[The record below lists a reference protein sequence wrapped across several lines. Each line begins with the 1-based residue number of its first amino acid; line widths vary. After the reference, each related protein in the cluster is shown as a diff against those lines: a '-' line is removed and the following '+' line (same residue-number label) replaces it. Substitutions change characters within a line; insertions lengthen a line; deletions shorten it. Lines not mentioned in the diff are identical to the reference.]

1 MQKERERR
9 GEREEREREREKE
22 GQADREMDPTL
33 VYHYDIDSLKLEPAY
48 VIQIIPSLIQT
59 IPRIKGISLCSEYRS
74 ACDT

>member
-9 GEREEREREREKE
+9 RAREREKE
-22 GQADREMDPTL
+22 GQTDREMDPTL
-33 VYHYDIDSLKLEPAY
+33 VYHYDIDSLKLEPGY

-74 ACDT
+74 ACGT